1 VRRRRWPYG
10 NERRLRMFA
19 PRRRWLAILL
29 IFAVAACDAQLGSNT
44 PPAAN
49 PAAPPAVAGSTSL
62 LPSTPLPGHAV
73 ATMPANRLA
82 GSSIQPIVVRGA
94 DRPSGGTTPA
104 APEGG
109 GGEPADVTL
118 NFAGADIRDVV
129 NAVLGE
135 TLKLNYVIDP
145 EVTGPVTFNVGRPI
159 SRGEVLSTLE
169 SVLNSRGATMVQSDG
184 IIRVMALRKDGKS
197 DAAAPFSAGL
207 PGQVAGQRSEVFPL
221 RYVGAADMQKVLE
234 KVLPAGRSIAVD
246 ERRHLVLVQGTPS
259 DLQLAG
265 DTVKVFDIDQ
275 LSGTSIAILPLR
287 NAQPAQIVEE
297 LRNIFAATRKEVDA
311 DSIRFMAVARLNAV
325 MVITRSGRYLD
336 EARAW
341 VARLDRV
348 QDLTQRRVYVYNLQ
362 YAKAVQIGE
371 KLQGLLTGLNIQFK
385 PPSAP
390 NADTGLA
397 PTAPGFEGPAKPLP
411 LPVLPDASA
420 AFAAPAAPAVP
431 APPAPAPPLP
441 SAAIDPPPDTG
452 VRIEADEAHNA
463 LLISAN
469 AKDYELIRQV
479 LAGIDVPPLQVLIE
493 VTVAEV
499 VLNDNLNYGV
509 EYFINSGK
517 TNTLLTTSNVAA
529 IAPVVPGFNLSW
541 VAGNF
546 TPRAILDL
554 LSKVTQTKVIS
565 TPRLLVLSNQT
576 ARLQVGDVVPIITQ
590 SAAST
595 VTSNPLVLNNVTYK
609 ETGVVLEVTP
619 RVNSGGYVT
628 MDVNQSVSNVVPT
641 STSQIDSPT
650 FQQRRL
656 TSTISVKTGETIL
669 LGGLIQQSDSRQSQ
683 GVPVLNE
690 IPGLGALFGSH
701 TNGAGR
707 TELIMLMTPRVVSNE
722 AESRSLTS
730 QIEQQFQTVLDSS
743 TLAQPRI
750 PSR

>member
-1 VRRRRWPYG
+1 
-10 NERRLRMFA
+10 
-19 PRRRWLAILL
+19 
-29 IFAVAACDAQLGSNT
+29 
-44 PPAAN
+44 
-49 PAAPPAVAGSTSL
+49 
-62 LPSTPLPGHAV
+62 
-73 ATMPANRLA
+73 MPTNRLA
-82 GSSIQPIVVRGA
+82 GSSIQPIIVRGA
-94 DRPSGGTTPA
+94 DQPNRGTTSA
-104 APEGG
+104 TPEGG

-118 NFAGADIRDVV
+118 NFAGADIRDVI

-145 EVTGPVTFNVGRPI
+145 EVTGPVTFNVSRPI
-159 SRGEVLSTLE
+159 SRGELLSTLE

-184 IIRVMALRKDGKS
+184 IIRVMPLRKDGKS
-197 DAAAPFSAGL
+197 DAAAPFSVGL
-207 PGQVAGQRSEVFPL
+207 PGQVAGQRSESFPL
-221 RYVGAADMQKVLE
+221 RYIGAADMQKVLE
-234 KVLPAGRSIAVD
+234 KVLPAGRSIAID

-265 DTVKVFDIDQ
+265 DTVRVFDIDQ

-287 NAQPAQIVEE
+287 NAQPGQVVEE
-297 LRNIFAATRKEVDA
+297 LRNIFAATRKEADA
-311 DSIRFMAVARLNAV
+311 DAIRFMAVARLNAV

-385 PPSAP
+385 PPSVP

-420 AFAAPAAPAVP
+420 AFAAPAGPGAP
-431 APPAPAPPLP
+431 APPAPAPPVP
-441 SAAIDPPPDTG
+441 SAAIDPAASAPPDTG

-546 TPRAILDL
+546 APRAILDL

-628 MDVNQSVSNVVPT
+628 MDVNQSVSNVVTT

-669 LGGLIQQSDSRQSQ
+669 LGGLIQQTDSRGSQ
-683 GVPVLNE
+683 GIPVLNE

-707 TELIMLMTPRVVSNE
+707 TELIMLMTPRVVTNE